1 MDGSIEKSKIQ
12 TLYEACSLV
21 FSQKEPPSFQQIQ
34 WLKNLLGIF
43 EAKDVGIDEFGICG
57 SPSSSQNENK
67 GQICVQSISE
77 ITYIHIHECDDFS
90 IGVFCFPAGGALPL
104 HDHPGMTVF
113 SKVLYGSVYVKAYD
127 WVLKVDTSSSTS
139 KTCKN
144 SLLAQTFLSINLFLF
159 FVDHDF
165 ICWDV
170 RIYVGDEVGLASR
183 VREEIIMRAPC
194 ETSVLYPTSGGN
206 IHSFTA
212 LTPCTILDV
221 LTPPYSDDLGR
232 PSTYFSLFPLS
243 SLPDYVVL
251 EERDLPE
258 DLVVRGA
265 PYMGPQIDAG
275 HDFC

>member
-139 KTCKN
+139 KT
-144 SLLAQTFLSINLFLF
+144 L
-159 FVDHDF
+159 
-165 ICWDV
+165 
-170 RIYVGDEVGLASR
+170 GLASR